1 MITFA
6 ICLIYYGIAVWLY
19 QVHLW
24 ISSGHWVPIPVMV
37 AWRVAFGVPA
47 TDQSVFGYMTRWVLD
62 LPLSLALLAVGLG
75 ILGTIAGLRRAGKA
89 RRQQMRRKWIAEQC
103 EQAGYT
109 PWTVPKVLAD
119 LEAPPPLDH
128 GGGKQGFG

>member
-24 ISSGHWVPIPVMV
+24 VSGGHWVPIPVSV
-37 AWRVAFGVPA
+37 AWGAAFGMP
-47 TDQSVFGYMTRWVLD
+47 TIDHSVFGVLARWALD
-62 LPLSLALLAVGLG
+62 WPLSLTLLAVGVG
-75 ILGTIAGLRRAGKA
+75 ILAAIAGLRRAGKTRRHQL
-89 RRQQMRRKWIAEQC
+89 RRQWIAEQC
-103 EQAGYT
+103 VQAGYT
-109 PWTVPKVLAD
+109 PWNVPKVLTNLD
-119 LEAPPPLDH
+119 APPPVDH